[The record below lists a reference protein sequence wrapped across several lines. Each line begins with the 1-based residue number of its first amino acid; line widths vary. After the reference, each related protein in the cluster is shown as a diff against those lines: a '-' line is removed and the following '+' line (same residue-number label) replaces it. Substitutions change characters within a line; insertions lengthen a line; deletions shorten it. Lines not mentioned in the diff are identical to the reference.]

1 MLIFILYIQIKSEND
16 QRNSGVELELQNIFS
31 ALKSALGDSEL
42 DSIIQTINAGDQQMF
57 SKSGSKPS
65 TMKKKMAHDQSG
77 SPTKMKSISTS
88 SKEGKAMLEE
98 MKKVICCLLNFQ

>member
-1 MLIFILYIQIKSEND
+1 MYIQIKSEND

-31 ALKSALGDSEL
+31 AMKSALGDSEM
-42 DSIIQTINAGDQQMF
+42 DSIIQNITSGDH
-57 SKSGSKPS
+57 SKSGSKAS
-65 TMKKKMAHDQSG
+65 TTKKKMDQFG

-98 MKKVICCLLNFQ
+98 MKKVIYCFWLLNSNNV